1 MRYSERTIR
10 SVATTAVDA
19 VLAFGGIV
27 AVVFPII
34 ALADAVLGSPLGAR
48 VLVVSALAGV
58 VGAVPYVSFDWSLG
72 RLARFVGATLATS
85 FGWLVVVGAVL
96 SVLGVPVPAGDRR
109 PFLYA
114 GLLAVATGYTVVYS
128 DAVDASF
135 ESRDASSFENW
146 S

>member
-1 MRYSERTIR
+1 MRYSDRTVR
-10 SVATTAVDA
+10 SVATTAIDA
-19 VLAFGGIV
+19 LLAFSGIV
-27 AVVFPII
+27 AVVFPIT
-34 ALADAVLGSPLGAR
+34 ALADAALGSPLGAR

-58 VGAVPYVSFDWSLG
+58 IGAVPYVSLDWSLG
-72 RLARFVGATLATS
+72 RLARFVGVTVGTS

-96 SVLGVPVPAGDRR
+96 SLLGVPVPAGDRR

-114 GLLAVATGYTVVYS
+114 GLLALATAYGVVYS

-135 ESRDASSFENW
+135 ASRDASSFENW